1 MRTRNSGKNRMS
13 NGTSADNNLIHRSHN
28 YFAGLYHRNVK
39 FIIFSASIFFIS
51 LIIGCVLGYFLPNSV
66 ENFIISIVKTDRIY
80 ARTHGLTTL
89 SILTHNLQSLFITFL
104 GGIIGIITFGT
115 LFLNGFIYGSFLG
128 YLGSSHITSSTLGQ
142 LSPKLFI
149 IYTVPHGI
157 FEISG
162 FIIAGAAGFRLTKI
176 IYTLLRSDDSVRD
189 HYWEFKD
196 AIALF
201 IIAIVLIII
210 AAIIEANYTL
220 PLGNYLLHLH

>member
-1 MRTRNSGKNRMS
+1 MS
-13 NGTSADNNLIHRSHN
+13 ETSADNDFLHRSHD
-28 YFAGLYHRNVK
+28 YFVGLYHRNVK
-39 FIIFSASIFFIS
+39 FIIFSTAIFFIAVV
-51 LIIGCVLGYFLPNSV
+51 IGGLLGYFLPRSV
-66 ENFIISIVKTDRIY
+66 ENFLMTIVKSDQLL
-80 ARTHGLTTL
+80 AREHGITTYT
-89 SILTHNLQSLFITFL
+89 ILTHNLQSLFITFL
-104 GGIIGIITFGT
+104 GGIVGLITFVAI
-115 LFLNGFIYGSFLG
+115 FLNGFIYGSFLG
-128 YLGSSHITSSTLGQ
+128 YLGSSHVTSTTLGP

-176 IYTLLRSDDSVRD
+176 VYNLLRNDNSVSD

-196 AIALF
+196 AMALF

-220 PLGNYLLHLH
+220 PLGNYITHLH

>member
-1 MRTRNSGKNRMS
+1 MS
-13 NGTSADNNLIHRSHN
+13 KVTSTDNDFLHTSYD
-28 YFAGLYHRNVK
+28 YFVGLYHRNVK
-39 FIIFSASIFFIS
+39 FMGFSAAIFFIA
-51 LIIGCVLGYFLPNSV
+51 LIIGGLLGYFLPRSV
-66 ENFIISIVKTDRIY
+66 ENFLINIVKSDRIF
-80 ARTHGLTTL
+80 ARQHGITTL

-104 GGIIGIITFGT
+104 GGIIGLITFGA

-128 YLGSSHITSSTLGQ
+128 YLGSNHLTSSTLGP

-176 IYTLLRSDDSVRD
+176 IYNLLRSDDNLSD

-196 AIALF
+196 ALALF
-201 IIAIVLIII
+201 IIAIVLIVI

-220 PLGNYLLHLH
+220 PLGNYITHL

>member
-1 MRTRNSGKNRMS
+1 MS
-13 NGTSADNNLIHRSHN
+13 KVTSRDNNFLHTSHD
-28 YFAGLYHRNVK
+28 YFVGLYRRNVK

-51 LIIGCVLGYFLPNSV
+51 LIIGGLLGYFLPSSV
-66 ENFIISIVKTDRIY
+66 ENFVITIVKTDRIY
-80 ARTHGLTTL
+80 AQQHGITTL
-89 SILTHNLQSLFITFL
+89 SILTHNLQSLVITFL
-104 GGIIGIITFGT
+104 GGIVGLITFGT
-115 LFLNGFIYGSFLG
+115 LFLNGFIYGTFLG
-128 YLGSSHITSSTLGQ
+128 FLGSNLVSSSGLGT

-176 IYTLLRSDDSVRD
+176 IYNLLKSDSDASD

-196 AIALF
+196 AMAMF
-201 IIAIVLIII
+201 IISLVLIVI

-220 PLGNYLLHLH
+220 PLGNYITHLQ